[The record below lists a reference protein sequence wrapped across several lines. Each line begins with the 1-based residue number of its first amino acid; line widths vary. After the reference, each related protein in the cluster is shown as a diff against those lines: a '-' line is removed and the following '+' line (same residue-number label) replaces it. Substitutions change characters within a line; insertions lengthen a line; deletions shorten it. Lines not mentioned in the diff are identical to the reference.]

1 MNKILLNLKEKNMAL
16 TPLHDRVLVRLLDAE
31 TKSPGVSVIPDA
43 AKEKPTTGQVLAVG
57 QGRITESG
65 AVVSLTVK
73 VGDTVMFGKHAGQ
86 TVKVNSE
93 EVTVLREEDI
103 LAIIE

>member
-1 MNKILLNLKEKNMAL
+1 MNL
-16 TPLHDRVLVRLLDAE
+16 TPLHDRLVVQSLDAE
-31 TKSPGVSVIPDA
+31 TRTLGGIVIPDS
-43 AKEKPTTGQVLAVG
+43 AKEKPTTGRVLAVG
-57 QGRITESG
+57 QGRITDAG
-65 AVVSLTVK
+65 TVIALTVK

-103 LAIIE
+103 LAIVE

>member
-1 MNKILLNLKEKNMAL
+1 MNL
-16 TPLHDRVLVRLLDAE
+16 TPLHDRLVVKSLDAE
-31 TKSPGVSVIPDA
+31 TRTLGGIVIPDS
-43 AKEKPTTGQVLAVG
+43 AKEKPTTGRVLAVG
-57 QGRITESG
+57 QGRITDAG
-65 AVVSLTVK
+65 TVIALTVK

-103 LAIIE
+103 LAIVE

>member
-1 MNKILLNLKEKNMAL
+1 LGGI
-16 TPLHDRVLVRLLDAE
+16 
-31 TKSPGVSVIPDA
+31 VIPDS
-43 AKEKPTTGQVLAVG
+43 AKEKPTTGRVLAVG
-57 QGRITESG
+57 QGRITDAG
-65 AVVSLTVK
+65 TVIALTVK

-103 LAIIE
+103 FAIVE

>member
-1 MNKILLNLKEKNMAL
+1 MNL
-16 TPLHDRVLVRLLDAE
+16 TPLHDRLVVKALDAE
-31 TKSPGVSVIPDA
+31 TRTLGGIVIPDS
-43 AKEKPTTGQVLAVG
+43 AKEKPTTGRVLAVG
-57 QGRITESG
+57 QGRITDAG
-65 AVVSLTVK
+65 TVIALTVK

-103 LAIIE
+103 FAIVE

>member
-1 MNKILLNLKEKNMAL
+1 MNL
-16 TPLHDRVLVRLLDAE
+16 TPLHDRLVVKSLDAE
-31 TKSPGVSVIPDA
+31 TRTLGGIVIPDS
-43 AKEKPTTGQVLAVG
+43 AKEKPTTGRVLAVG
-57 QGRITESG
+57 QGRITDAG
-65 AVVSLTVK
+65 TVVALTVK

-103 LAIIE
+103 LAIVE

>member
-1 MNKILLNLKEKNMAL
+1 MKI
-16 TPLHDRVLVRLLDAE
+16 TPLHDRLVVKVLESE
-31 TKSPGVSVIPDA
+31 TRSLGGIVIPDA

-86 TVKVNSE
+86 TVKVHSE

>member
-1 MNKILLNLKEKNMAL
+1 MNL
-16 TPLHDRVLVRLLDAE
+16 TPLHDRLVVKALDAE
-31 TKSPGVSVIPDA
+31 TRTLGGIVIPDS
-43 AKEKPTTGQVLAVG
+43 AKEKPTTGRVLAVG
-57 QGRITESG
+57 QGRITDAG
-65 AVVSLTVK
+65 TVIALTVK

-103 LAIIE
+103 LAIVE

>member
-1 MNKILLNLKEKNMAL
+1 MNL
-16 TPLHDRVLVRLLDAE
+16 TPLHDRLVVKALDAE
-31 TKSPGVSVIPDA
+31 TRTLGGIVIPDS
-43 AKEKPTTGQVLAVG
+43 AKEKPTTGRVLAVG
-57 QGRITESG
+57 QGRITDAG
-65 AVVSLTVK
+65 TVVALTVK

-103 LAIIE
+103 FAIVE